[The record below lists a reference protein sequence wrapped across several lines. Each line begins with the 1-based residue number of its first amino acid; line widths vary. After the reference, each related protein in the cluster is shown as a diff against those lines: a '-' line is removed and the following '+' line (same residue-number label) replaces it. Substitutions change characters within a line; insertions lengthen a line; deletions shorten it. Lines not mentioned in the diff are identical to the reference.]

1 MAEITAP
8 TPPQPPDKGAEQQ
21 ANAAEPL
28 PAAVSPVHLTPP
40 SPSEPVPQ
48 DSLQAED
55 IAGTI
60 SIPNWVIYLIGALLL
75 IIVLSLAVILTL
87 VLKTRRL

>member
-1 MAEITAP
+1 
-8 TPPQPPDKGAEQQ
+8 
-21 ANAAEPL
+21 
-28 PAAVSPVHLTPP
+28 VHLTPP
-40 SPSEPVPQ
+40 SPSEPAPQ

-55 IAGTI
+55 ITGAT

-75 IIVLSLAVILTL
+75 TIIFSLAIILTL